1 MAKPLLILESPNK
14 AKTVQKFMGDG
25 FTTIATGGHIKDLP
39 KKVFAVDIEHDFAAK
54 YVIIDKAQKA
64 VDTIRKEAA
73 VASVVYVATDPDRE
87 GEAIAKDVVD
97 VIKDVNP
104 ALTVYRIRAKEIN
117 AHTFQDQ
124 IAHPGQLDVNMYSS
138 QHARRTLDRIVGFQ
152 MSPLLW
158 KKVKSDL
165 SAGRVQSIAV
175 KIIVDRENEIRKH
188 VAIEYWEIAS
198 QLKTPHGNKVTA
210 ELSADGDQTIYS
222 DPASVEK
229 YHPKGVIANET
240 QASEIVARSKAAPF
254 IVREIKR
261 VSKAVKPD
269 APFSTSDLQAKA
281 ASVYR
286 FSAKKTMDIAQQL
299 FAGLDRGPD
308 GSDGIISYHR
318 TDSVRVSEEAIADCR
333 QYIEKTF
340 GKAYLPDEPVHYEAG
355 GKKSKKA
362 AAPIQDAHEAI
373 RPLSVARTP
382 DSIKQYLTPDQ
393 YKIYSL
399 IWKRFVAS
407 QMKPAV
413 NDTTTIYIQNGDLTY
428 RLSGSIPKFDG
439 FRRVTGAASDAAVE
453 LPELKK
459 GEVLDCLDVTSKQKM
474 TPPPRRYTESEFIQ
488 YLKET
493 GIGRPSTY
501 ATMLEVIQTKRYVK
515 VEKGVLV
522 PTELGEIVTEKLVR
536 FFEKDVMNIKFTA
549 ELEKSLDAIAEGR
562 KRYVDVLREFYA
574 SFCEELKDAEKNMAS
589 LKGDIQETDLV
600 CDKCGSKMVIKWGK
614 NGYFLACSEYPKCKN
629 TGEFEKTED
638 GKVVMIK
645 KEVEKC
651 GVCPDCGHDLIYK
664 SGKHGR
670 FIACSN
676 YPDCKHT
683 ESIRLNVSCPNE
695 GCPGRVI
702 VKRGKRGNTFYGC
715 DQYPNC
721 NYVSWNEPTEIECPE
736 CQKNGIH
743 ARMEI
748 VRRKD
753 KAALVCSKCKYSRPY
768 GEDES
773 DI

>member
-1 MAKPLLILESPNK
+1 MTKPLLILESPNK

-39 KKVFAVDIEHDFAAK
+39 KKDFGVDIEHGFTAK
-54 YVIIDKAQKA
+54 YVIIDKARKA
-64 VDTIRKEAA
+64 VETIRKEAA
-73 VASVVYVATDPDRE
+73 SASVVYVATDPDRE

-97 VIKDVNP
+97 VIREVNP
-104 ALTVYRIRAKEIN
+104 SLTIYRIRAKEIN
-117 AHTFQDQ
+117 AHTFREQ
-124 IAHPGQLDVNMYSS
+124 IEHPGELDVNMYSS
-138 QHARRTLDRIVGFQ
+138 QHARRTLDRVVGFK

-175 KIIVDRENEIRKH
+175 KIIVDRELEIRKH
-188 VAIEYWEIAS
+188 VSIEYWEITS
-198 QLKTPHGNKVTA
+198 QLKTKTGHKVTA
-210 ELSADGDQTIYS
+210 DLSADGEQTIYS
-222 DPASVEK
+222 DPGSVEK
-229 YHPKGVIANET
+229 YHPKGVIANAQ
-240 QASEIVARSKAAPF
+240 QADEIVARSKAAPF
-254 IVREIKR
+254 MVREIKR
-261 VSKAVKPD
+261 VSKSIRPD

-318 TDSVRVSEEAIADCR
+318 TDSVRVSDEAIADCR
-333 QYIEKTF
+333 QFIEQRY
-340 GKAYLPDEPVHYEAG
+340 GKNYLPDQPVRYEST

-382 DSIKQYLTPDQ
+382 ESIQKYLTPDQ
-393 YKIYSL
+393 FKIYSL

-407 QMKPAV
+407 QMKPAI
-413 NDTTTIYIQNGDLTY
+413 NDTTTVYIQNGDLTY

-439 FRRVTGAASDAAVE
+439 FRIVMGNTGETAVE
-453 LPELKK
+453 LPELKQ
-459 GEVLDCLDVTSKQKM
+459 GDLLDCLGVSAKQKM
-474 TPPPRRYTESEFIQ
+474 TPPPRRYSESEFIQ

-501 ATMLEVIQTKRYVK
+501 ATMLEVIQNKQYVH

-522 PTELGEIVTEKLVR
+522 PTELGEIVTEKLVH
-536 FFEKDVMNIKFTA
+536 FFQKDVMNIKFTA

-562 KRYVDVLREFYA
+562 KDYVGVLNDFYTP
-574 SFCEELKDAEKNMAS
+574 FCQELQNAELNMPS
-589 LKGDIQETDLV
+589 LKGEIKETDLI
-600 CDKCGSKMVIKWGK
+600 CEKCGSPMVIKWGK
-614 NGYFLACSEYPKCKN
+614 KGHFLACSQYPNCKN
-629 TGEFEKTED
+629 TGEFTTQDD
-638 GKVVMIK
+638 GKVVMLKREI
-645 KEVEKC
+645 EKC

-683 ESIRLNVSCPNE
+683 ESIKLKVHCPRE
-695 GCPGRVI
+695 GCPGKVI

-715 DQYPNC
+715 DQYPKC
-721 NYVSWNEPTEIECPE
+721 TYVSWNEPTEIPCPE
-736 CQKNGIH
+736 CAKTGGTSH
-743 ARMEI
+743 LEI

-753 KAALVCSKCKYSRPY
+753 KAALLCQTCKYSRPY
-768 GEDES
+768 GEDENN
-773 DI
+773 D

>member
-1 MAKPLLILESPNK
+1 
-14 AKTVQKFMGDG
+14 MGDG
-25 FTTIATGGHIKDLP
+25 YTTIATGGHIKDLP
-39 KKVFAVDIEHDFAAK
+39 PKVFAVDVEHDFEAK
-54 YVIIDKAQKA
+54 YEIIDKALKA

-73 VASVVYVATDPDRE
+73 NADTVYVATDPDRE

-97 VIKDVNP
+97 VIRDVNP
-104 ALTVYRIRAKEIN
+104 SMTIHRIRAKEIN
-117 AHTFQDQ
+117 AHTFQEQ
-124 IAHPGQLDVNMYSS
+124 IAHPGELDVNMYSS
-138 QHARRTLDRIVGFQ
+138 QHARRTLDRIVGFK

-158 KKVKSDL
+158 KKVKGDL

-175 KIIVDRENEIRKH
+175 KIIVDRELEIRKH
-188 VAIEYWEIAS
+188 VAIEYWEITS
-198 QLKTPHGNKVTA
+198 QLKTKSGQNVTA
-210 ELSADGDQTIYS
+210 DLSSDGDQTIYAE
-222 DPASVEK
+222 PGNVEK
-229 YHPKGVIANET
+229 YYPKGVIANEQ
-240 QASEIVARSKAAPF
+240 QANEIVARSKAAPF
-254 IVREIKR
+254 TVKEIKR
-261 VSKAVKPD
+261 VSKSIRPD

-318 TDSVRVSEEAIADCR
+318 TDSVRVSDEAIADCR
-333 QYIEKTF
+333 QFIEKQY
-340 GKAYLPDEPVHYEAG
+340 GKAYLPDKPVNYEAG

-382 DSIKQYLTPDQ
+382 DSIKKYLTPDQ

-407 QMKPAV
+407 QMNPAI
-413 NDTTTIYIQNGDLTY
+413 NDTTTVYIQNGDLTY

-439 FRRVTGAASDAAVE
+439 FRLVMGTTNEAAIV
-453 LPELKK
+453 LPDLKK
-459 GEVLDCLDVTSKQKM
+459 GEALECLDVNAKQKM

-488 YLKET
+488 YLKEI

-501 ATMLEVIQTKRYVK
+501 ATMLEVIQNKKYVT
-515 VEKGVLV
+515 VEKGVLS
-522 PTELGEIVTEKLVR
+522 PTELGEIVTEKLVH

-549 ELEKSLDAIAEGR
+549 ELEKSLDAIAEG
-562 KRYVDVLREFYA
+562 KKKYVEVLREFYGP
-574 SFCEELKDAEKNMAS
+574 FCQELQDAEKNMSS
-589 LKGDIQETDLV
+589 LKGQQKETDII
-600 CDKCGSKMVIKWGK
+600 CEKCGNKMVIKWGK
-614 NGYFLACSEYPKCKN
+614 NGHFLACSQYPKCKN
-629 TGEFEKTED
+629 TSEFTTQDD
-638 GKVVMIK
+638 GTIVMVK

-683 ESIRLNVSCPNE
+683 ESIKLNVHCPMD
-695 GCPGRVI
+695 GCPGKVI
-702 VKRGKRGNTFYGC
+702 VKRGKHGKTFYGC
-715 DQYPNC
+715 DQYPKC
-721 NYVSWNEPTEIECPE
+721 TFVSWNEPTEIPCPE
-736 CQKNGIH
+736 CAKKGVH
-743 ARMEI
+743 SHLEI
-748 VRRKD
+748 LRRKD
-753 KAALVCSKCKYSRPY
+753 KAALSCSVCKYSQPY
-768 GEDES
+768 GDDENDPATTS
-773 DI
+773 